1 MRIGGFLPLS
11 LCDYPGIPAAV
22 VFTQGCN
29 FRCPF
34 CHNGPLESRVIA
46 EDRLIPEAEI
56 LDRLRV
62 RRAAV
67 EGVVISGG
75 EPTIQ
80 PDLPRFAQ
88 MVKRMGYRV
97 KLDTNGSYP
106 DVLEVLLREG
116 LVDCV
121 AMDIKAAP
129 DRYAALTG
137 LPAPPLE
144 AVRATIRLLVASSVD
159 FYFRTTMVPALHRP
173 DEADRIRAW
182 LPGNTP
188 WREQVFQPE
197 NALDPELRRTG

>member
-34 CHNGPLESRVIA
+34 CHNGPLVSRVIA

-129 DRYAALTG
+129 DRYATLTG

-182 LPGNTP
+182 LPGDAP

-197 NALDPELRRTG
+197 NALDPRLRRTG